1 VGNWVPDRLDFEQEM
16 KIRELLFFISLTTL
30 VACTYSDN
38 GDTIDRNRLTGRYVY
53 QANNQDTIDVNS
65 DGTYTNYTW
74 WDGMKLINAG
84 TWRHDSLRGRVI
96 FEDFSFLL
104 DSMPR
109 GFWDTRIKTE
119 KNEIRF
125 IYATDI
131 YKGYFL
137 RMDSVD
143 RK

>member
-1 VGNWVPDRLDFEQEM
+1 M
-16 KIRELLFFISLTTL
+16 KIKGHLFIIMLT
-30 VACTYSDN
+30 AFASCTYSDN
-38 GDTIDRNRLTGRYVY
+38 GDTVDKKRLTGRYVY
-53 QANNQDTIDVNS
+53 QANNEDTIDVNS

-74 WDGMKLINAG
+74 WDGKKLINKG
-84 TWRHDSLRGRVI
+84 TWRHDSLRGRMI

-109 GFWDTRIKTE
+109 GFWDTRIRTE
-119 KNEIRF
+119 NNEVQF
-125 IYATDI
+125 VYATDI

-143 RK
+143 RKEIE